1 MTIIVSQLL
10 QNGLQLQAT
19 VVVWKRELTTAAQ
32 VAAKGYGLSPNTV
45 LLNLMRDI
53 VTRFEL
59 NFISLS
65 GVPNSE
71 NLQKIAARGVET
83 LELLSSF
90 MVSTDG
96 SQFSSVLTDMMEFFD
111 AAVDYFESNPPSV

>member
-45 LLNLMRDI
+45 LLNLMRA
-53 VTRFEL
+53 
-59 NFISLS
+59 LS
-65 GVPNSE
+65 
-71 NLQKIAARGVET
+71 
-83 LELLSSF
+83 
-90 MVSTDG
+90 
-96 SQFSSVLTDMMEFFD
+96 
-111 AAVDYFESNPPSV
+111 